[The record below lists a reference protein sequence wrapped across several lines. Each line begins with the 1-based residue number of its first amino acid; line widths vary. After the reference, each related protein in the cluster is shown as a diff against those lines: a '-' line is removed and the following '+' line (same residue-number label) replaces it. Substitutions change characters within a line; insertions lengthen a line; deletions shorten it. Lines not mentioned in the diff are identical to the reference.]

1 MGFEQ
6 LAELRD
12 RLRAQAAQAK
22 PAQTK
27 SSAGRAKKREAVEPG
42 VEAIWR
48 LQRHFPLA
56 FPKSPAA
63 KVPLKQGILQDAQQ
77 HLELLGITAEQL
89 KQAIATWCQ
98 GSRYWSCMVEDAPR
112 LDLQGQVAGKVTAE
126 QAVYARRQ
134 ASRRQREQ
142 MREKRAKRAQA
153 GSEAP
158 AATEAPT
165 PERPQPKRVPRRT
178 DRRGRARRILARSS
192 VAGRRGA
199 HFADVWAR
207 FSRLVLRN
215 SLICKVFS

>member
-27 SSAGRAKKREAVEPG
+27 SSAGRAKKREREPVEPG

-134 ASRRQREQ
+134 ASRRLREQ

-153 GSEAP
+153 GSEAA
-158 AATEAPT
+158 AATQAPT
-165 PERPQPKRVPRRT
+165 PEASATEASPE
-178 DRRGRARRILARSS
+178 A
-192 VAGRRGA
+192 
-199 HFADVWAR
+199 
-207 FSRLVLRN
+207 N
-215 SLICKVFS
+215 

>member
-27 SSAGRAKKREAVEPG
+27 APRDARRNVKPSSRESRLSG
-42 VEAIWR
+42 GCNGISRWR
-48 LQRHFPLA
+48 FR
-56 FPKSPAA
+56 KSPAA

-153 GSEAP
+153 DSEAA

-165 PERPQPKRVPRRT
+165 PEASATEASPE
-178 DRRGRARRILARSS
+178 A
-192 VAGRRGA
+192 
-199 HFADVWAR
+199 
-207 FSRLVLRN
+207 N
-215 SLICKVFS
+215 

>member
-142 MREKRAKRAQA
+142 MREKRAKRAQVA
-153 GSEAP
+153 KRRP
-158 AATEAPT
+158 PRRRRRLK
-165 PERPQPKRVPRRT
+165 RPQPKRAPRRT

-192 VAGRRGA
+192 VAGRCGPIRG
-199 HFADVWAR
+199 
-207 FSRLVLRN
+207 RLGPFLPA
-215 SLICKVFS
+215 CATQ

>member
-153 GSEAP
+153 GGEA
-158 AATEAPT
+158 EAPT
-165 PERPQPKRVPRRT
+165 PEAPATEARAPRRT

-192 VAGRRGA
+192 VAGRCGPI
-199 HFADVWAR
+199 
-207 FSRLVLRN
+207 SRTSGPVSPGLCYA
-215 SLICKVFS
+215 IA

>member
-56 FPKSPAA
+56 FPKARGQGSAQAGHPPGCAAASRATGNHRRTTETGHRHLVPGQPLLELYGGRCAATGSARPGCRQGNRRAGGVCAAAGVSPAA
-63 KVPLKQGILQDAQQ
+63 RADARSAPSVHRRVAKRRPPRRRRRLKRP
-77 HLELLGITAEQL
+77 QL
-89 KQAIATWCQ
+89 K
-98 GSRYWSCMVEDAPR
+98 
-112 LDLQGQVAGKVTAE
+112 
-126 QAVYARRQ
+126 
-134 ASRRQREQ
+134 
-142 MREKRAKRAQA
+142 RA
-153 GSEAP
+153 
-158 AATEAPT
+158 
-165 PERPQPKRVPRRT
+165 PRRT

-192 VAGRRGA
+192 VAGRCGPI
-199 HFADVWAR
+199 
-207 FSRLVLRN
+207 SRTSGPVSPGLCYA
-215 SLICKVFS
+215 IA

>member
-158 AATEAPT
+158 AWRGGYAKTARYAIMANSSPASPSRWKT
-165 PERPQPKRVPRRT
+165 ACCIGTGCWRRVNCLC
-178 DRRGRARRILARSS
+178 AS
-192 VAGRRGA
+192 
-199 HFADVWAR
+199 
-207 FSRLVLRN
+207 
-215 SLICKVFS
+215 

>member
-142 MREKRAKRAQA
+142 MREKRAKRAQV
-153 GSEAP
+153 GSETP

-165 PERPQPKRVPRRT
+165 PEAPATEASPE
-178 DRRGRARRILARSS
+178 A
-192 VAGRRGA
+192 
-199 HFADVWAR
+199 
-207 FSRLVLRN
+207 N
-215 SLICKVFS
+215 

>member
-126 QAVYARRQ
+126 QAVYARRRRLAGS
-134 ASRRQREQ
+134 ASRCARSAPSVHRRVAKRRPPRRRRRLKRPQL
-142 MREKRAKRAQA
+142 KRA
-153 GSEAP
+153 
-158 AATEAPT
+158 
-165 PERPQPKRVPRRT
+165 PRRT

-192 VAGRRGA
+192 VAGRCGPI
-199 HFADVWAR
+199 
-207 FSRLVLRN
+207 SRTSGPVSPGLCYA
-215 SLICKVFS
+215 IA